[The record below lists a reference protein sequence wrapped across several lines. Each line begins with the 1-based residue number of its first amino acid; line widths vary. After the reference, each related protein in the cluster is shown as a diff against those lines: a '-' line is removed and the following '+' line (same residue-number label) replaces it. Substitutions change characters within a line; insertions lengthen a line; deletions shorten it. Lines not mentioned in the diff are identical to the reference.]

1 MVERT
6 DALTRTIG
14 RRYQVTG
21 ELGRGGMG
29 IVWRA
34 WDQVI
39 GREVAIKQLHVPDGV
54 PPAERAVFEERVL
67 REARAAG
74 RLSDPAV
81 VTVFDVLSEAGGT
94 FIVMELVLAGTLA
107 EVVGECGPMP
117 PEQVVEL
124 ARRLLSALEAAH
136 AAGIVHRDVKPSNI
150 MISDSGVKLADFG
163 IAQTLDDTRLTTS
176 GSIIG
181 SPSFMAPERIQ
192 GADATPASDL
202 WSLGAT
208 LFFAAEGWL
217 PFDRQTTAATL
228 HAVLSETPRMTRTQG
243 PLGSLIMGLLIA
255 DPRARFTP
263 AQARALLAAGP
274 GPTATAQVPAGPG
287 AVRSRFPAR
296 AKDLG
301 RGPLIAAAVV
311 LFVAGLLLGRFALVP
326 GAPAAEEATL
336 SYGPG
341 GDLETFAPS
350 KSDPCAFGR
359 PSSGSTVPEG
369 KIRRCSE
376 PHDLEIYATGDPFG
390 SGSTNDISY
399 PGEAELAR
407 FGEGMCAAYFA
418 SDKIVLPGKDAA
430 LRYGALV
437 PSERSWELKRQTAMD
452 DDSDSDAGSQAV
464 HCYLRTTDG
473 VQLTTSVATG

>member
-94 FIVMELVLAGTLA
+94 FIVMELVLAGTLT
-107 EVVGECGPMP
+107 EVVGERGPMP
-117 PEQVVEL
+117 PEQVLDL

-150 MISDSGVKLADFG
+150 MISGSGVKLADFG

-228 HAVLSETPRMTRTQG
+228 HAVLNETPRMTRTQG

-255 DPRARFTP
+255 DPRARFTS

-274 GPTATAQVPAGPG
+274 GPAATAQVPAGTAP
-287 AVRSRFPAR
+287 VRSSAR
-296 AKDLG
+296 AGGFG

-311 LFVAGLLLGRFALVP
+311 LFAAGLLLGRFALVP
-326 GAPAAEEATL
+326 GVPEAEEATL

-341 GDLETFAPS
+341 GDLETFAPD
-350 KSDPCAFGR
+350 KSDPCAVGT
-359 PSSGSTVPEG
+359 PSSGSTVPEQE
-369 KIRRCSE
+369 IRRCSE
-376 PHDLEIYATGDPFG
+376 PHDLEIYASGDPFG
-390 SGSTNDISY
+390 SGSTHDIAY

-437 PSERSWELKRQTAMD
+437 PSERSWELKRQTATD
-452 DDSDSDAGSQAV
+452 DDSDSDDGAQAV
-464 HCYLRTTDG
+464 HCYLRTADG
-473 VQLTTSVATG
+473 MRLTTSLATG